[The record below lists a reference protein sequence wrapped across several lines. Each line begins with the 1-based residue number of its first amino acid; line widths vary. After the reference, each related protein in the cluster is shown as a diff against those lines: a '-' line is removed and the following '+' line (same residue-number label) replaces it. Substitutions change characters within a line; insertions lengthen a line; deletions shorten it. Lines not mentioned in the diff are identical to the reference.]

1 MKLTLCT
8 KIISNLR
15 LSGLRKIIFFSF
27 SSVWEIVRKLRLLL
41 LFLSHS
47 VVSDSLRPHGL
58 QHIRL
63 PCPLFPGVCS
73 NSSVESVMPS
83 NHLILCLPLLL
94 LPSIFHSI
102 RSFPMSQLFTSGGQS
117 IGASVSVLPMNTQ
130 VWFPLGL
137 TGLIS
142 LLSKGL
148 SRVFSNTT
156 VGKFFGAQPSLWSNF
171 SICTWLLE
179 KPVLTRLTFV
189 GKVMALLFNM
199 LSRYVIP
206 FLPRGKHL
214 LISWLQSLSAVIL
227 ELPQIVCCCFHF
239 FPIYLPWSDSTR
251 CHDLSFFL
259 NVECKASAEKK
270 KMNWTARQR
279 KGSLLKGN
287 KRVTGPWEEP
297 APSLLVGPSYT
308 LQAGNWV
315 PSGGG

>member
-1 MKLTLCT
+1 MDSLYDKRCWENWISTYQRMKLTLCT

-27 SSVWEIVRKLRLLL
+27 PVCEKLWGSSDCCCCFSATQLCLTLQ
-41 LFLSHS
+41 
-47 VVSDSLRPHGL
+47 PHGL

-73 NSSVESVMPS
+73 NSSIESVMPS

-102 RSFPMSQLFTSGGQS
+102 RSFPMSQLFTSGGQN
-117 IGASVSVLPMNTQ
+117 IGASVSVLPMNQ

-148 SRVFSNTT
+148 SRVFSSTT
-156 VGKFFGAQPSLWSNF
+156 VWKFFGAQPSWWSNF

-189 GKVMALLFNM
+189 SRVMALLFNM
-199 LSRYVIP
+199 LSRFVIP
-206 FLPRGKHL
+206 FLPRSKHL
-214 LISWLQSLSAVIL
+214 LISWLQSPSTVIL
-227 ELPQIVCCCFHF
+227 EPKKIKSVTVSIFPPFICHEVIV
-239 FPIYLPWSDSTR
+239 LDAS
-251 CHDLSFFL
+251 HDLSFFWML
-259 NVECKASAEKK
+259 NVRRVWRKRKWTGQPGKEKE
-270 KMNWTARQR
+270 
-279 KGSLLKGN
+279 
-287 KRVTGPWEEP
+287 V
-297 APSLLVGPSYT
+297 Y
-308 LQAGNWV
+308 
-315 PSGGG
+315 

>member
-15 LSGLRKIIFFSF
+15 LSRLRKIIFFSF

-73 NSSVESVMPS
+73 NSSIESVMPS
-83 NHLILCLPLLL
+83 NQLILCLPLLL

-102 RSFPMSQLFTSGGQS
+102 RSFPMSQLFTSGGLS

-156 VGKFFGAQPSLWSNF
+156 VWKFFGAQPSLWSNF

-199 LSRYVIP
+199 LSRFVIP

-214 LISWLQSLSAVIL
+214 LISWLQSPSTVIL
-227 ELPQIVCCCFHF
+227 EPKKIKSVTVSIFSPFICHEVIVLDAMILVF
-239 FPIYLPWSDSTR
+239 F
-251 CHDLSFFL
+251 
-259 NVECKASAEKK
+259 ECS
-270 KMNWTARQR
+270 M
-279 KGSLLKGN
+279 
-287 KRVTGPWEEP
+287 
-297 APSLLVGPSYT
+297 
-308 LQAGNWV
+308 
-315 PSGGG
+315 